1 MALEQPKFNH
11 FLYEERGPVAV
22 FTANRPEVMNAI
34 NHACQEDLVKFA
46 LWLEEA
52 EHLRCA
58 VITGAGDKAFVAGA
72 DINNLRSGTG
82 LTSYKNGNM
91 RRAFSALESCSKPV
105 ICAVNGWAMGGGFEL
120 ALACDVRI
128 ASENARFGFPETD
141 LGVLPGECGTQ
152 RLARFVGLGVAK
164 DVILAGRVLT
174 AQEAYNYGLVMQVV
188 PRAELL
194 DAALKTA
201 GRMLKKGPLALE
213 ISKKL
218 LNPSRSTDMDSGVFM
233 ESLGLA
239 VLMGTR
245 DKQEGAS
252 AFLEKRTPEFT
263 GE

>member
-1 MALEQPKFNH
+1 M
-11 FLYEERGPVAV
+11 
-22 FTANRPEVMNAI
+22 
-34 NHACQEDLVKFA
+34 
-46 LWLEEA
+46 
-52 EHLRCA
+52 
-58 VITGAGDKAFVAGA
+58 
-72 DINNLRSGTG
+72 
-82 LTSYKNGNM
+82 
-91 RRAFSALESCSKPV
+91 
-105 ICAVNGWAMGGGFEL
+105 
-120 ALACDVRI
+120 RI

-141 LGVLPGECGTQ
+141 LGVLPGEGGTQ

-194 DAALKTA
+194 DAALKIA

-218 LNPSRSTDMDSGVFM
+218 LNASRSTDMDSGVFM

>member
-1 MALEQPKFNH
+1 M
-11 FLYEERGPVAV
+11 AV

-34 NHACQEDLVKFA
+34 NHACQEDLVNFA

-141 LGVLPGECGTQ
+141 LGVLRARAARSAWRASWGWVWPRTSSWPGACSRRRRRIATGWSC
-152 RLARFVGLGVAK
+152 RSSP
-164 DVILAGRVLT
+164 GRSCWT
-174 AQEAYNYGLVMQVV
+174 
-188 PRAELL
+188 PR
-194 DAALKTA
+194 
-201 GRMLKKGPLALE
+201 
-213 ISKKL
+213 
-218 LNPSRSTDMDSGVFM
+218 
-233 ESLGLA
+233 
-239 VLMGTR
+239 
-245 DKQEGAS
+245 
-252 AFLEKRTPEFT
+252 
-263 GE
+263 

>member
-1 MALEQPKFNH
+1 M
-11 FLYEERGPVAV
+11 
-22 FTANRPEVMNAI
+22 
-34 NHACQEDLVKFA
+34 
-46 LWLEEA
+46 
-52 EHLRCA
+52 
-58 VITGAGDKAFVAGA
+58 
-72 DINNLRSGTG
+72 
-82 LTSYKNGNM
+82 
-91 RRAFSALESCSKPV
+91 
-105 ICAVNGWAMGGGFEL
+105 
-120 ALACDVRI
+120 
-128 ASENARFGFPETD
+128 
-141 LGVLPGECGTQ
+141 
-152 RLARFVGLGVAK
+152 GVAK

-194 DAALKTA
+194 DAALKIA

-218 LNPSRSTDMDSGVFM
+218 LNASRSTDMDSGVFM